1 MLWRALRHVEHG
13 FYIDIGAAWP
23 EQDSVTEAFYQRGWR
38 GLNIEPNPEFHDLL
52 VKARPRDINL
62 PVWIGNRTG
71 SMTFHVF
78 TDTGLSTHDAEIAR
92 QHTERGFDSAL
103 IKVKSQ
109 RLSKIWDKHVP
120 AGQPV
125 HFCKV
130 DVEGAEQSVLNSLDW
145 SRQRPWIL
153 LVEAT
158 LPMTQTPC
166 HTDWEDIVL
175 GAGYQHVYADGLN
188 RFYVAQEQTELA
200 AAFAYPPNVF
210 DGFVRASEHDQQ
222 QQLVQM
228 QQVLQSLDRQIME
241 IEKTVSGTARQLK
254 RIRASGNEVSDVA
267 KSGKVQKTRES
278 L

>member
-166 HTDWEDIVL
+166 HTNWEDIVL

-188 RFYVAQEQTELA
+188 RFYVAQEQAELA
-200 AAFAYPPNVF
+200 AAFTYPPNVF
-210 DGFVRASEHDQQ
+210 DGFIKYDQYDAENKLQQIRLALAS
-222 QQLVQM
+222 
-228 QQVLQSLDRQIME
+228 
-241 IEKTVSGTARQLK
+241 TG
-254 RIRASGNEVSDVA
+254 
-267 KSGKVQKTRES
+267 
-278 L
+278 